1 MDSGNSSKKNV
12 GGKKKLE
19 LSRETLRN
27 LRVKTDVR
35 TGVQTVFVCGP
46 QVGSKAI
53 VGPIT
58 RLHPNDC

>member
-35 TGVQTVFVCGP
+35 TGATNFVCGP
-46 QVGSKAI
+46 QVGSKAL
-53 VGPIT
+53 G
-58 RLHPNDC
+58 DCRTI